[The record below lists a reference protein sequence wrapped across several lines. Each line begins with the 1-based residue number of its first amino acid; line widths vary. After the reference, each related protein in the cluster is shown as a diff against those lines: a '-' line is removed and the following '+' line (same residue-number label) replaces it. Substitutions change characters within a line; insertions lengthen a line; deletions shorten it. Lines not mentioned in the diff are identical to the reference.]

1 MFKHEAIA
9 QIDPHKLTYSNILLS
24 TPQNPRLILFA
35 QPDEVKKV
43 TEKAREMEH
52 SFGHFFDATIVN
64 TYPDQAFHE
73 LRRLIDK
80 LDTVPQWVPTTW
92 LN

>member
-1 MFKHEAIA
+1 M
-9 QIDPHKLTYSNILLS
+9 DPHKLTASYSNILLS
-24 TPQNPRLILFA
+24 LPPYPCFIVFE

-43 TEKAREMEH
+43 TEKAREMEQ
-52 SFGHFFDATIVN
+52 SFSHVFDATIVN
-64 TYPDQAFHE
+64 TEPDQAFYE

>member
-1 MFKHEAIA
+1 M
-9 QIDPHKLTYSNILLS
+9 DPHKLTALYSSILLS
-24 TPQNPRLILFA
+24 SSQNQYLILFA

-43 TEKAREMEH
+43 IEKSREMEH

-64 TYPDQAFHE
+64 TDPDQAFHQ
-73 LRRLIDK
+73 LRKLIDK